1 MTNPN
6 KITSICEPTVPYEL
20 ATGKPKYGLTND
32 YMFRAVFQE
41 NELARKGLIAS
52 VLHMYPEVIESVD
65 ILNSIEIGD
74 HIEDKDFIL
83 DLKVLLNN
91 GHIINLEMQM
101 TNQHNWQDRSLSY
114 LCRTFDQLYKGEDY
128 SVAKPATHIG
138 FLNFTPFPKYP
149 EFSAT
154 YKLLNVK
161 NHIVYSD
168 KFTLHM
174 VDLTHIEL
182 ATEEDKAWNINYWA
196 RLFTATTW
204 EDVKMIAEK
213 DIYMEAAAKEMYRF
227 SEDQMIEERCRARD
241 DFMKQERTRNKIMKE
256 LTEAL
261 EAKDKELETKDKR
274 IEAQNKEL
282 ETKDKRIEAQD
293 KELELLKQQL
303 AELQSTQTT

>member
-1 MTNPN
+1 MN
-6 KITSICEPTVPYEL
+6 
-20 ATGKPKYGLTND
+20 
-32 YMFRAVFQE
+32 
-41 NELARKGLIAS
+41 
-52 VLHMYPEVIESVD
+52 
-65 ILNSIEIGD
+65 
-74 HIEDKDFIL
+74 
-83 DLKVLLNN
+83 
-91 GHIINLEMQM
+91 
-101 TNQHNWQDRSLSY
+101 RSLSY
-114 LCRTFDQLYKGEDY
+114 LCRSFDQLYKGDDY
-128 SVAKPATHIG
+128 SEAKPVTHIG
-138 FLNFTPFPKYP
+138 FLNFTPFPEYP

-168 KFTLHM
+168 KFTLHV

-213 DIYMEAAAKEMYRF
+213 DIYMEAAAKEMYKF

-261 EAKDKELETKDKR
+261 EDRNKALEAKDKELETKDKK
-274 IEAQNKEL
+274 IEAQDKEL
-282 ETKDKRIEAQD
+282 ETKDKKIEAQD

-303 AELQSTQTT
+303 AELQSKN